1 MKYTFSMRGIT
12 KVARLYRIVEE
23 SNVYIVIAL
32 LMEKKNTTKIKSVT
46 SLKQNSCN
54 SNYSL

>member
-12 KVARLYRIVEE
+12 KVACLYRIVEE

-32 LMEKKNTTKIKSVT
+32 LMEKKIL
-46 SLKQNSCN
+46 LKLN
-54 SNYSL
+54 L